1 MPVRIYKSIILD
13 IVEEIKKL
21 KLENVVLNFQN
32 NNLNDIINNDIS
44 GIKQILHIHTGELNN
59 IHYTHKEAIEKN
71 AKDLNYLNESILLT
85 KSELNSKIEKEIQ
98 GVLGVHGKDN
108 NTLNWKIVIFII

>member
-1 MPVRIYKSIILD
+1 MWNINKCIIQD

-32 NNLNDIINNDIS
+32 NYLNDIINNDIS

-59 IHYTHKEAIEKN
+59 IHYTHKEDISS
-71 AKDLNYLNESILLT
+71 LNIT
-85 KSELNSKIEKEIQ
+85 
-98 GVLGVHGKDN
+98 
-108 NTLNWKIVIFII
+108 IVSLAFTTNIS